1 MLAYEGTKK
10 VIRVDMPRPPAAPK
24 EEMHP
29 ELAAAIRIAGEL
41 DIAEKALEQGNIE
54 GAIDVL
60 KRLKDA
66 GKKAIKGVKDK
77 LKKAPCTTTHVAVE
91 LPKTFLDQMERMLGF
106 FAKLNELLLRVV
118 PDKGQSADATAA
130 EDEAPGPEANPP
142 TVSETGARRVYVLRS
157 SKA

>member
-29 ELAAAIRIAGEL
+29 ELEAAIRIAGEL

-60 KRLKDA
+60 KRIKDA
-66 GKKAIKGVKDK
+66 GKKALKGAKEK
-77 LKKAPCTTTHVAVE
+77 LKKATCTTTHVAVE
-91 LPKTFLDQMERMLGF
+91 LPEKFIEQMEKMLEL
-106 FAKLNELLLRVV
+106 FAKLNEMIQQVI
-118 PDKGQSADATAA
+118 PDKGQKADATAA
-130 EDEAPGPEANPP
+130 EDETPEANPP
-142 TVSETGARRVYVLRS
+142 TASETGARRVYVLRS